1 MKKLR
6 KAFIVSVMFMT
17 VLSMSVVTAPD
28 AGATASAGDLIKMD
42 GLSSVYYLAADGKR
56 YVFPNETT
64 YFSWYEDF
72 SSVVTIPQSEL
83 ESYPLGANVT
93 IRPGT
98 KLVKITT
105 DPKVYAVEPGGS
117 LVHIASESAAKTLY
131 GDNWASRVVDVPD
144 AFFTNY
150 TISSKQLDGTAYPTG
165 SLIKK
170 ADSADVY
177 YIDAD
182 GKARKIA
189 DEAAF
194 TANRFQASN
203 IITTTLPIPA
213 TGTDII
219 GAESA
224 LIDTSSGAGGVAGA
238 GTGLTV
244 SLSADNPASATVIT
258 NTTPTTGNGQALVP
272 FLAINFTASSDGDV
286 RVDTLRVKR
295 TGISTDSDVE
305 NLYLFDGDTRLTDAS
320 SVSSGYATFNNA
332 VSGLFT
338 VPAGQTKTITVKGDI
353 LYSATSG
360 KTIGFNVN
368 AASDIV
374 TDGAS
379 VSGSFPV
386 SGNPMSTAV
395 ASDLGKLTFSNYNTP
410 SSADTSIDP
419 DTTDQELW
427 KVTLVGSN
435 QELAVEKLV
444 FTAVGSIQQDDLANF
459 KLYQGGTLL
468 GEAAALNSNNEVVI
482 DMSSNPYIIPKGAS
496 RALSL
501 RGDVVKGSTR
511 DFYFSFQNSADVI
524 VKDTN
529 YGVYVQ
535 PYSAGSWSII
545 KPSGSNDWKI
555 ASGSLSISKSTNSPT
570 EDVVVDG
577 TNVVLGEWDFK
588 ASGEDI
594 KIKNLNVQANVVGGA
609 NGGIDNGKVYVDGT
623 QVGTTKD
630 LTEATDVNFTFGST
644 FVVAAGTTAKVQVI
658 GDIKTTT
665 STSYSG
671 GETVTVSITAG
682 SGNAQR
688 VSSLG
693 TFSAPSSAVAANT
706 LNITA
711 AALTISKFS
720 GYGNQTIVAGTNN
733 AKVGSFVLQAGASEG
748 VDVSSITV
756 TLSSAEQATVTNM
769 ILKDHATGTQLGD
782 EKVDP
787 STSNIY
793 TVTGLSIPASGSK
806 VIDVY
811 ANVISGS
818 DYGPWI
824 ANIDAEGS
832 GAITGNTV
840 SATAINIQTITIGAG
855 ALYAN
860 NGSHADA
867 AIVIAGST
875 GNPSTQVTFSA
886 ANEGYTIS
894 KLLLK
899 TEANFASNTAQV
911 TISYKDKD
919 GVTQTASAPFISAS
933 GQPYATATF
942 TGLTMYVPKDGDA
955 NLSTSV
961 DTVLLSENGASGNN
975 GKIYLDYDNGFKAT
989 GDSGSS
995 VTSVGSA
1002 DISGNSMYVRKS
1014 KPTFTKQ
1021 SISTTP
1027 SSSSD
1032 LFKFSVVAD
1041 GAGNIEIKQ
1050 LSFTFTTSGV
1060 TVVDTY
1066 LYDPNTSTQITDTV
1080 VDPDSNGNVKLIVG
1094 AVDDDVLTIGTTAK
1108 TYSVRGT
1115 VSGWGDTGDTMTVK
1129 FRQDTSAGSTA
1140 SSESIRGSVNNVW
1153 SDRSAANHS
1162 TTSADWTNAYLLKN
1176 MTDAQSF

>member
-6 KAFIVSVMFMT
+6 KALIVSVMFMT
-17 VLSMSVVTAPD
+17 VISMSVIAAPNVN
-28 AGATASAGDLIKMD
+28 AAASAGDLIKMD

-93 IRPGT
+93 VRPGT

-105 DPKVYAVEPGGS
+105 NPKVYAVEPGGS
-117 LVHIASESAAKTLY
+117 LVGIASEAAAQTLY
-131 GDNWASRVVDVPD
+131 GSDWASRVVDVPD

-150 TISSKQLDGTAYPTG
+150 TVSSSELDGTAYPTG
-165 SLIKK
+165 SLIKT
-170 ADSADVY
+170 ANSADIY
-177 YIDAD
+177 YIDAT
-182 GKARKIA
+182 GNARKIV
-189 DEAAF
+189 DEAAMS
-194 TANRFQASN
+194 ANRFRN
-203 IITTTLPIPA
+203 EFVITTTLAIPA
-213 TGTDII
+213 LGADII

-224 LIDTSSGAGGVAGA
+224 LIDTSSGAGGTAGA

-244 SLSADNPASATVIT
+244 SLAANTPASATVIIN
-258 NTTPTTGNGQALVP
+258 NTSTTGNGQAMVP
-272 FLAINFTASSDGDV
+272 FTTINFTAASDGDV
-286 RVDTLRVKR
+286 RVDTVRVKR

-338 VPAGQTKTITVKGDI
+338 VLAGQTKTITVKGDI

-360 KTIGFNVN
+360 KTIGFSVES
-368 AASDIV
+368 ASDVV

-379 VSGSFPV
+379 VSGTFPV

-395 ASDLGKLTFSNYNTP
+395 ATDLGKLTFSSANTP
-410 SSADTSIDP
+410 GAANTSVDP
-419 DTTDQELW
+419 GTNDQELW
-427 KVTLVGSN
+427 KVTLVGAN

-444 FTAVGSIQQDDLANF
+444 FTAVGSIQKDDLDNF

-468 GEAAALNSNNEVVI
+468 GEAASLNDNNEVVI
-482 DMSSNPYIIPKGAS
+482 DMSANPFIIPKGAS
-496 RALSL
+496 RVISL
-501 RGDVVKGSTR
+501 RGDIIKGSTR
-511 DFYFSFQNSADVI
+511 TVYFSFQNSADVV

-535 PYSAGSWSII
+535 PYTAGNWSVVMPGNSANWL
-545 KPSGSNDWKI
+545 I
-555 ASGSLSISKSTNSPT
+555 ASGSLSVSKSSNSPT

-588 ASGEDI
+588 ASGENI
-594 KIKNLNVQANVVGGA
+594 KIKNLNVKATISTY
-609 NGGIDNGKVYVDGT
+609 GGIDNGKVYVDGT

-630 LTEATDVNFTFGST
+630 LTQGTPVNFTFGST
-644 FVVAAGTTAKVQVI
+644 FIVAAGTTAKVQVV
-658 GDIKTTT
+658 GDVKTAT
-665 STSYSG
+665 STSFSG
-671 GETVTVSITAG
+671 GETVAVQISQG

-693 TFSAPSSAVAANT
+693 TFNAPSSAVAANT

-733 AKVGSFVLQAGASEG
+733 AKVGSFVLQAGAAEG
-748 VDVSSITV
+748 VDVGSITV
-756 TLSSAEQATVTNM
+756 TLSSDEQATVTNM
-769 ILKDHATGTQLGD
+769 ILKDHADGTQLGA
-782 EKVDP
+782 EKVNP

-793 TVTGLSIPASGSK
+793 SVNGLSVPASGSK

-818 DYGPWI
+818 DSGPWI
-824 ANIDAEGS
+824 AQISSEGS
-832 GAITGNTV
+832 GIVTGNAV
-840 SATAINIQTITIGAG
+840 SATATNVQTITIGSG

-860 NGSHADA
+860 NGSNADA

-875 GNPSTQVTFSA
+875 GNASTQVTFSA
-886 ANEGYTIS
+886 SNEGYTIS
-894 KLLLK
+894 QLLLK

-911 TISYKDKD
+911 TISYKDKN
-919 GVTQTASAPFISAS
+919 GTTQTASAPFISSSA
-933 GQPYATATF
+933 QTYATATF
-942 TGLTMYVPKDGDA
+942 TGLTMYVPKGGDS
-955 NLSTSV
+955 NLNTSV

-975 GKIYLDYDNGFKAT
+975 GKIYLDYNNGFKAT
-989 GDSGSS
+989 GDSGS
-995 VTSVGSA
+995 TKASVGTA

-1014 KPTFTKQ
+1014 KPTFAKQ

-1050 LSFTFTTSGV
+1050 LSFNFSTSGA
-1060 TVVDTY
+1060 TVLGAY
-1066 LYDPNTSTQITDTV
+1066 LYDPNTSTVITDTAV
-1080 VDPDSNGNVKLIVG
+1080 NPDSSGDVKLIVG
-1094 AVDDDVLTIGTTAK
+1094 AVDNDVLTIGTTAK

-1115 VSGWGDTGDTMTVK
+1115 VAGWGDTGDTMTVK
-1129 FRQDTSAGSTA
+1129 FKQDTSVGSTA

-1162 TTSADWTNAYLLKN
+1162 TTSADWTSAYLLKN
-1176 MTDAQSF
+1176 MTNAQSF